1 MRKWEESSILT
12 RGQIEEGLMRKF
24 ILFIVVLAV
33 LGAGAFGGRK
43 VYRSWRAKKDL
54 ELAKASFKSSDF
66 KKGSMWLRKSLG
78 RNPDN
83 PEGVRLM
90 GDLAELTRSPSTVFW
105 RERLVELESGSASNR
120 FLLARAAM
128 MSQSFDVAR
137 KALDGVDEQGK
148 KLPDYFKFYGALAAA
163 TGQKGLAETNLLEVI
178 RLQPTNTLPQ
188 LSLAVLRLST
198 GERSQVEVARKT
210 LEQLKTDPMVRV
222 ESLRQLTMDSVR
234 YTNFPRALA
243 YSSELIQETNSV
255 LNDRLVYLDLL
266 RLQKSP
272 KYDAAYAT
280 AQGLAG
286 TNAAMVFELGK
297 WALVANGSQSTLE
310 WLGKMPAEIRT
321 NMPVALVVAD
331 GYMTS
336 KRWPELQAFVAG
348 QNWGESEN
356 LRLAMNARA
365 LREQNLANASK
376 ADWAKAVKES
386 TGSLD
391 RMIVLERVAASWAWT
406 AELEEVLTSI
416 VNRFPGRR
424 GESQRLQQLLY
435 YTGKTR
441 SLLTLYAQFH
451 KSDPNSLE
459 HKNNLAALA
468 LLLNAE
474 EYKPQDLAK
483 EVYSAAPTNPS
494 MASTYAFALA
504 KQGKFAESLQVFDK
518 LTSAQLEEPSMA
530 AYYGYSLAKSGNPV
544 NATKATKYLDIASK
558 GRLLPEEMQLVQ
570 KAR

>member
-1 MRKWEESSILT
+1 
-12 RGQIEEGLMRKF
+12 MRKF
-24 ILFIVVLAV
+24 ILFIVVVAV

-43 VYRSWRAKKDL
+43 VYRSWRARKDL
-54 ELAKASFKSSDF
+54 ELAKESFKSSDF
-66 KKGSMWLRKSLG
+66 KKGSMWLRKSLS
-78 RNPDN
+78 RNPND
-83 PEGVRLM
+83 PEGVRMM

-120 FLLARAAM
+120 FMLARAAM
-128 MSQSFDVAR
+128 MLQSWDVAR
-137 KALDGVDEQGK
+137 KALDGVDDQGK
-148 KLPDYFKFYGALAAA
+148 KLPDYFKFYGALAAS
-163 TGQKGLAETNLLEVI
+163 TGQKSVAETNLLEVI
-178 RLQPTNTLPQ
+178 RLQPTNALPK

-198 GERSQVEVARKT
+198 GVPAQVEAGRAA
-210 LEQLKTDPMVRV
+210 LEQLKNDPMVRV

-234 YTNFPRALA
+234 YTNFPRALV
-243 YSSELIQETNSV
+243 YSTELIQETNSV
-255 LNDRLVYLDLL
+255 LNDRLVYMDLL

-272 KYDAAYAT
+272 KYEAAYAT

-297 WALVANGSQSTLE
+297 WALVANGAQTTLQ
-310 WLGKMPAEIRT
+310 WLGKMPGVVRT
-321 NMPVALVVAD
+321 NMPVALVVGD
-331 GYMTS
+331 CYMSS
-336 KRWPELQAFVAG
+336 KRWPELQAFLVG

-365 LREQNLANASK
+365 LREQNLSSASK

-386 TGSLD
+386 SGSLD
-391 RMIVLERVAASWAWT
+391 RMIVLERVAASWGWAT
-406 AELEEVLTSI
+406 ELEEVLTFV

-424 GESQRLQQLLY
+424 AESQRLQQLLY

-441 SLLTLYAQFH
+441 ALLALYAQSQ
-451 KSDPNSLE
+451 KSDPTNVE

-474 EYKPQDLAK
+474 EYKPQELANEAYK
-483 EVYSAAPTNPS
+483 TAPNNPS
-494 MASTYAFALA
+494 VASTYAFALA
-504 KQGKFAESLQVFDK
+504 KQGKFSESLQVFEK

-530 AYYGYSLAKSGNPV
+530 AYYGYTLAKSGNPA
-544 NATKATKYLDIASK
+544 NTAKATKYLDIASK